1 MDARL
6 SAKKCTRIVNF
17 KPKVYHFSYL
27 TDTRFALFLEFSW
40 NFAENI
46 MYYKN
51 NLQIGEAS
59 DFQLFLMQTQLQ
71 EVSMWIFVLFPVTR
85 LRNLVIFGGVAAYEI
100 IYW

>member
-1 MDARL
+1 
-6 SAKKCTRIVNF
+6 
-17 KPKVYHFSYL
+17 
-27 TDTRFALFLEFSW
+27 
-40 NFAENI
+40 

-71 EVSMWIFVLFPVTR
+71 EVSLWIFVLFPVTR

>member
-1 MDARL
+1 
-6 SAKKCTRIVNF
+6 
-17 KPKVYHFSYL
+17 
-27 TDTRFALFLEFSW
+27 
-40 NFAENI
+40 